1 MLDRR
6 YILENVDVVKQNCA
20 NRGASVDVNTLVE
33 LESQRRDL
41 SQQVQDLNQKANQV
55 SKSIGQAKDSE
66 EREQRKS
73 EGRKLREQKDEKQR
87 QHDALESQI
96 VELQRRIPNLSHPSA
111 PIGKDDKSN
120 LEVRRGKHEPR
131 IFDFKP
137 LDHVQLGES
146 LSMIDFEGGA
156 RTTGHG
162 FYFLTGD
169 AVRLELALQQYAL
182 NLLCERGL
190 TPAITPDLA
199 RNEILEGI
207 GFIPRGEETQIY
219 SIADSDLSLVA
230 TAEITLGGWY
240 SGQVVPEEEL
250 PIRLCGIS
258 HCYRTEAGAHGRA
271 TRGLYRVHQFTKV
284 EMFVFCRPEES
295 EQTLE
300 ELCQIECDI
309 FDGLGIP
316 YRVVDTATGDLGG
329 PAYRKFDLEA
339 WMPGRG
345 DAGEYGE
352 VTSTSN
358 CTDYQARRLNIRLK
372 KKAVKGTQ
380 FVHTLNGTA
389 IAISRALIAI
399 MENYQQADGS
409 IIVPERLRPLVG
421 KDVIRRPSDGSGP
434 G

>member
-6 YILENVDVVKQNCA
+6 YILDNVDEVKTNCA
-20 NRGASVDVNTLVE
+20 HRGATAEIDKLVE
-33 LESQRRDL
+33 LETERRSI
-41 SQQVQDLNQKANQV
+41 SQQVQDLNRQANEV
-55 SKSIGQAKDSE
+55 SKSIGKAKDDA
-66 EREQRKS
+66 EREQRKN
-73 EGRKLREQKDEKQR
+73 EGRALREQKDAAQR
-87 QHDALESQI
+87 EHDALDAQI
-96 VELQRRIPNLSHPSA
+96 IAIQRLIPNLSHPDA
-111 PIGKDDKSN
+111 PIGKDDKAN
-120 LEVRRGKHEPR
+120 LELRKGQHEPR
-131 IFDFKP
+131 RFEFQP
-137 LDHVQLGES
+137 LDHVELGES
-146 LSMIDFEGGA
+146 LSMIDFEGGS

-162 FYFLTGD
+162 FYFLQGD
-169 AVRLELALQQYAL
+169 AVLLELALQQYAL
-182 NLLCERGL
+182 SILTRQGF

-219 SIADSDLSLVA
+219 SIENTDLSLVA

-240 SGQVVPEEEL
+240 AGQVLDDEKL
-250 PIRLCGIS
+250 PVKLCGIS

-284 EMFVFCRPEES
+284 EMFGFCLPDQS
-295 EQTLE
+295 EAMLDQF
-300 ELCQIECDI
+300 CQIECDI

-345 DAGEYGE
+345 EGGEYGE

-358 CTDYQARRLNIRLK
+358 CTDYQARRLNIRYK
-372 KKAVKGTQ
+372 TKGEKGTH

-389 IAISRALIAI
+389 VAISRALIAI

-409 IIVPERLRPLVG
+409 IIVPEVLRPLLG
-421 KDVIRRPSDGSGP
+421 KDVIRRS
-434 G
+434 